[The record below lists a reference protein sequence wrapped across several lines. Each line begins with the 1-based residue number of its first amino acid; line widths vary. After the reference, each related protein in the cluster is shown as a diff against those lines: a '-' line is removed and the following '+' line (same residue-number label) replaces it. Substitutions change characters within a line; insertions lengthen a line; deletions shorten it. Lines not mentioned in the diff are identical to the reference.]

1 MIKYIKGFIAR
12 RLLGC
17 VYSLLLRHTWVDWEL
32 NNKLKD
38 AYWVLHNISTGT
50 KPHEPEDNFP
60 FSVSRWK
67 DDVQFEDG
75 GGATIALFR
84 SEKDA
89 HHICEYLKS
98 IEQDNDLSYYV
109 GHS

>member
-12 RLLGC
+12 WLLSC

-50 KPHEPEDNFP
+50 KPHEPEDSFP
-60 FSVSRWK
+60 YSAHRWK
-67 DDVQFEDG
+67 DDVKFTDG

-89 HHICEYLKS
+89 NDFCEWKKS
-98 IEQDNDLSYYV
+98 IETDNDLRYFV
-109 GHS
+109 GV